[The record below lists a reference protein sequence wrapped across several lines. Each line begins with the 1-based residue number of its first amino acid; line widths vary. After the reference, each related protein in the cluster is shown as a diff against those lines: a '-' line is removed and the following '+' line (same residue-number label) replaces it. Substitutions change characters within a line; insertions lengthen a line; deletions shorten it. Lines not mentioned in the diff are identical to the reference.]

1 MDRTGLD
8 WCIVGGESGP
18 NARPMQEAWAMN
30 MKVLADANGTAF
42 YFKQWGTWDVNGIRR
57 SKSANGH
64 LLGGVEYY
72 NYPTPRVNF

>member
-1 MDRTGLD
+1 
-8 WCIVGGESGP
+8 
-18 NARPMQEAWAMN
+18 MN
-30 MKVLADANGTAF
+30 MKDLADANGTAF
-42 YFKQWGTWDVNGIRR
+42 YFKQWGTWDVNGVRR